1 MPLEAKQDDLSQKT
15 PRTLRDDSWVRR
27 TSRWVSR
34 SCLALAVLVAVLWQ
48 GGVSLEAV
56 ALVGALVT
64 GAWLFAFPAKPH
76 KPPRV
81 RFALPWLG
89 LGAVTALQ
97 VIPLPRGL
105 VAWLHPR
112 AVEIIDAGHRA
123 MGLAVPDFMPI
134 ALAPSDAALQ
144 AALFLIAGVAGA
156 VGSVVLMGSGGRE
169 SVDRLSTG
177 ILGLGLLSSLCWVS
191 SHDPALTELLGLT
204 LSEGLAKVAF
214 VNPNHQAGLANVA
227 LALLLGRTVR
237 APTLGLQMLYGIL
250 AMGLGVMILV
260 IASRGGIVVLGVILA
275 LTALALPQPAPG
287 TRRDPREEWLRQ
299 RQTLAAGG
307 LVVLLLA
314 TLVAMP
320 VLEREF
326 SQSPELHAEPK
337 IQSIMHLPDLVAGS
351 FMFGMAPGSL
361 PVVAGQNAEFGPVRF
376 EFAEN
381 LIVQRIIDQGVF
393 FGPLFLIVLLWIVWG
408 MVRRRQGVPEAP
420 ALLIAVIAFL
430 MSNLVDFSS
439 EIAGGLLVAIALAT
453 ALERMLPYPG
463 QMPSRP
469 DRAKHRMHRRVLVAG
484 GLGLATAA
492 GMLLVARQGM
502 TRDTPERLQGL
513 KPAAMAHEIGQH
525 YAHHHHAFYLLARAA
540 LLEGD
545 HKTAHAALD
554 RAVAL
559 RPDSRHA
566 RLFRLALFLSI
577 GQPQAAVAD
586 MVWLLDH
593 SLGMSGD
600 PNTPDPTTRALR
612 LCADYRGGD
621 EVLLQAVLLR
631 PEKSLSV
638 GQFLQNQRPALVET
652 IALALRKK
660 YPQRRYGIEVVR
672 GRIYVK
678 RGNFEPARQIAMKLL
693 SDESTRLDGYSLEGT
708 IQGHSGHPDIAYHMF
723 REVCEQTPGDVES
736 CMFAVEAILSA
747 NKPQDAIDFLTS
759 VQGRLNGGP
768 ENAAFFWASMA
779 RAQLQLERNADA
791 LVSAGLAQGLA
802 GEKNNEVA
810 VLLAECNLKMSQV
823 REARDLLDA
832 VLRRSP
838 KHPDA
843 LRLRAEIEQDA
854 GPLKP

>member
-1 MPLEAKQDDLSQKT
+1 
-15 PRTLRDDSWVRR
+15 
-27 TSRWVSR
+27 VS
-34 SCLALAVLVAVLWQ
+34 VLWQ
-48 GGVSLEAV
+48 GGVSLAAV
-56 ALVGALVT
+56 ASVGALVT
-64 GAWLFAFPAKPH
+64 GAWLFAIPAKPH

-89 LGAVTALQ
+89 LGALTALQ
-97 VIPLPRGL
+97 VLPLPRGL

-123 MGLAVPDFMPI
+123 MGLALPDFMPI

-169 SVDRLSTG
+169 SVERLSTG

-191 SHDPALTELLGLT
+191 AHDPELTELLGPT
-204 LSEGLAKVAF
+204 LSAGLGKIAF
-214 VNPNHQAGLANVA
+214 VNPNHQAGLANIA

-237 APTLGLQMLYGIL
+237 APTLGLQMVYGIL

-275 LTALALPQPAPG
+275 LTALMLPQPAPG
-287 TRRDPREEWLRQ
+287 TRRDPREEWLQQ

-314 TLVAMP
+314 TLVALP
-320 VLEREF
+320 ILEREF

-351 FMFGMAPGSL
+351 FVLGMAPGSL
-361 PVVAGQNAEFGPVRF
+361 PVVAGQNPEFGPVRF

-381 LIVQRIIDQGVF
+381 LFVQRIVDQGVF
-393 FGPLFLIVLLWIVWG
+393 FGPLFLIALLWIGWH

-439 EIAGGLLVAIALAT
+439 EIAGGLLVAVALAT
-453 ALERMLPYPG
+453 SLERMLPYPG

-469 DRAKHRMHRRVLVAG
+469 DRAKHRLHRRLLATG

-492 GMLLVARQGM
+492 AMLLVARQGL
-502 TRDTPERLQGL
+502 TRAAPDRLQGL
-513 KPAAMAHEIGQH
+513 KPAVMAQEIGHH

-545 HKTAHAALD
+545 HKTARAALN

-566 RLFRLALFLSI
+566 RLFRLALFLGV

-593 SLGMSGD
+593 GLGV
-600 PNTPDPTTRALR
+600 PNDPTLRALT
-612 LCADYRGGD
+612 LCSNYKGGD
-621 EVLLQAVLLR
+621 EVLLQAVLQR

-660 YPQRRYGIEVVR
+660 YPQRRFGIEVVR

-678 RGNFEPARQIAMKLL
+678 RGNLEPARQIAAQLL
-693 SDESTRLDGYSLEGT
+693 ADASTRLDGYSLEGT
-708 IQGHSGHPDIAYHMF
+708 IQGHTGKPDLAYHMF
-723 REVCEQTPGDVES
+723 REVCEQTPDDVES
-736 CMFAVEAILSA
+736 CMFAVQAILAA
-747 NKPQDAIDFLTS
+747 NKPQDAMDFLVT
-759 VQGRLNGGP
+759 VQGRMNGGP
-768 ENAAFFWASMA
+768 ENAAFYWASMA
-779 RAQLQLERNADA
+779 RAQLQLGRNADA

-802 GEKNNEVA
+802 REKNNDVS
-810 VLLAECNLKMSQV
+810 VLLAECNLEMSQV
-823 REARDLLDA
+823 RDARDLIDA
-832 VLRRSP
+832 VLRRAP
-838 KHPDA
+838 AHPGA
-843 LRLRAEIEQDA
+843 LLLRAKIEQSA